1 MSARNF
7 EFLGE
12 EDKELSAHSTA
23 QIQAGP
29 VQRVSENTPHVR
41 KPTADI
47 LQQVTSNQ
55 G

>member
-12 EDKELSAHSTA
+12 EDEELSAHSTA

-41 KPTADI
+41 KPTTDI
-47 LQQVTSNQ
+47 PQQVTSNQ